1 MLVFVFQKIVGM
13 VKEKK
18 KLAEKQARNAS
29 QVHNLFSPFKG
40 RICDQINS
48 WLKDLS
54 EEQRGQVICVY
65 VYIYLD
71 R

>member
-1 MLVFVFQKIVGM
+1 MKEKELHVGICFP
-13 VKEKK
+13 ENRWHGEGKK

-48 WLKDLS
+48 
-54 EEQRGQVICVY
+54 
-65 VYIYLD
+65 
-71 R
+71 